1 MDENKFKGTTTLGI
15 ICQDGII
22 LAADKRAT
30 MGNFI
35 SNKEMKKVWK
45 IDDNLAITIAGGVGD
60 AQEIIRILKLHNEIY
75 KMNESRPMSPK
86 SAVSLLSV
94 ILNNNKMVPFY
105 IQLIIGGL
113 DNNNKPQLFNLDPGG
128 GYTEEKAYT
137 TTGSGTEFAVAYLD
151 DNYSENML
159 TKDVVKIAAK
169 AISAAIKRD
178 IFTGDAILVATI
190 TKDGYK
196 EYTGKDLEKMIAS
209 K

>member
-1 MDENKFKGTTTLGI
+1 MDENKFKGTTTLGMV
-15 ICQDGII
+15 CQDGIV

-128 GYTEEKAYT
+128 GYTEEKSYT
-137 TTGSGTEFAVAYLD
+137 TTGSGTEFAISYLD

-159 TKDVVKIAAK
+159 TKDAVKIAAK

-190 TKDGYK
+190 TKEGYR
-196 EYTGKDLEKMIAS
+196 EYTGKELEKIITI